1 MSVSTLSANSSS
13 CMNPVSPASLREM
26 ICDET
31 VAACST
37 MGGLDAIILTGSM
50 ARDEASTTTDH
61 QTTLVLGDAEF
72 LLVFASIA
80 RVPTADAVETFA
92 KIVESR
98 LLRRNVKCRICF
110 SPVSTAFLE
119 GIVPHIFGYELRHC
133 GQVVWGDRNAL
144 TRVPPFEI
152 TQIPLDDAVRLL
164 CNRMVE
170 LLELVAVS
178 GLRSKVTKYATVK
191 LYLDMATSFLIFV
204 GAYRP
209 TYRERLKELEK
220 VAATVRPASVPFPL
234 PAFVQS
240 IEYCTRLKLRP
251 SDPLS
256 GVFLSDAE
264 SEQLFIDGVRL
275 AHLLWRW
282 ELQLFL
288 QLDSNA
294 PDEELLTRWASSQ
307 PWMAR
312 LRGWVRVVRDAN
324 AATTRKNWKRWLKL
338 ARHKSPRHGVYAAGC
353 QMFFRIPDLMQSR
366 QSELFQDLSNLLP
379 ISPEGSAELK
389 WRSLAASIT
398 QNYHQFV
405 EFTRT

>member
-1 MSVSTLSANSSS
+1 MSVSTHTANSSS
-13 CMNPVSPASLREM
+13 CMTPVSPASLREM

-31 VAACST
+31 VDACSS

-61 QTTLVLGDAEF
+61 QTTIVLGDAEF
-72 LLVFASIA
+72 LLVFASTA
-80 RVPTADAVETFA
+80 RVPAANAVETFA

-98 LLRRNVKCRICF
+98 LLRRNVKCRICL
-110 SPVSTAFLE
+110 SSVSNAFLE

-144 TRVPPFEI
+144 TRVPPFE
-152 TQIPLDDAVRLL
+152 TSQIPFDDAVRLL

-178 GLRSKVTKYATVK
+178 GLRSRVTKYATLK
-191 LYLDMATSFLIFV
+191 LYLDMATSFLIFA

-209 TYRERLKELEK
+209 TYRQRLKELEK
-220 VAATVRPASVPFPL
+220 VAATVQTGSLPFSL
-234 PAFVQS
+234 AAFVES
-240 IEYCTRLKLRP
+240 IEYCTRLKLTP

-256 GVFLSDAE
+256 GVFISDAE
-264 SEQLFIDGVRL
+264 SEQLFVDGVRL

-282 ELQLFL
+282 ELQRLL

-294 PDEELLTRWASSQ
+294 PDEELLVRWAGSQ

-312 LRGWVRVVRDAN
+312 LRGWLRVVRDVN
-324 AATTRKNWKRWLKL
+324 AATMRKNWKRWLKL
-338 ARHKSPRHGVYAAGC
+338 ARRKSPRHGVYAAGC
-353 QMFFRIPDLMQSR
+353 QIFFRIPDLMQSR
-366 QSELFQDLSNLLP
+366 QIELYQDLSDLLP
-379 ISPEGSAELK
+379 ISPEGNAELK
-389 WRSLAASIT
+389 WRSLAASIA